1 MTPSGW
7 AVAGTPTISEIR
19 STSTPRVFAPSSA
32 ALAVTQKEPHK
43 AKQEMNRIG
52 VEARIRIGKRYP
64 DGNESSQR
72 TTSQTRLPGSAA
84 KDHSRTESSGVAPPF
99 HTPEDS

>member
-19 STSTPRVFAPSSA
+19 STSTSRVFALSSA
-32 ALAVTQKEPHK
+32 ALAVTQKKPHK

-52 VEARIRIGKRYP
+52 VEIRIRIGKGYP
-64 DGNESSQR
+64 DGSESP
-72 TTSQTRLPGSAA
+72 LPSIRPKTASIS
-84 KDHSRTESSGVAPPF
+84 K
-99 HTPEDS
+99 